1 MPHFYRYRSE
11 DDDIQTHSRTPARST
26 TISSSKTEEAHVRCL
41 GVAGEICIPSGDEKN
56 KVNIN
61 SLFYEIDKTIRSLK
75 EENEQLR
82 AEVDYLKD
90 ICKNKVAT
98 SPPPVPAVV
107 QNAADSGVEDRL
119 RSQIQSLDSKLGSCQ
134 ADVNSV
140 KNLNQ
145 SSIQQ
150 IQSMLEALQTEH
162 SQHKQEVD
170 NALSALAN
178 MTLATTEKK
187 EEDEAVA
194 IPKPDIT
201 PFAVVFDAVRCEDW
215 MGQDSFLP
223 FTKLNTNL
231 GGGMNM
237 DTGKF
242 TAPVTGLYFL
252 ALNVYGA
259 PRDGVVLSIKL
270 NDYFELA
277 SCSGVGKASQSCI
290 VELDEN
296 DTVGVYINEKS
307 KITDTNNNRFTH
319 FLGFLMRSKM

>member
-11 DDDIQTHSRTPARST
+11 DDDLQTHSRTPART
-26 TISSSKTEEAHVRCL
+26 TTGVSSAKTEEAHVRCL
-41 GVAGEICIPSGDEKN
+41 GIAGELSIPSGDEKN

-61 SLFYEIDKTIRSLK
+61 SLFYELDKTIRSLK

-119 RSQIQSLDSKLGSCQ
+119 RSQIQSIDSKIGSCQ
-134 ADVNSV
+134 ADLNTV
-140 KNLNQ
+140 KTTSQ

-150 IQSMLEALQTEH
+150 IQSMLESMQTTH
-162 SQHKQEVD
+162 TQHKQEVD
-170 NALSALAN
+170 NALTALAN
-178 MTLATTEKK
+178 MAPAVKEKETET
-187 EEDEAVA
+187 VS
-194 IPKPDIT
+194 IVKPDIT

-215 MGQDSFLP
+215 VGQDSFLP
-223 FTKLNTNL
+223 YTKMNSNL
-231 GGGMNM
+231 GGGLNM

-242 TAPVTGLYFL
+242 TAPVTGLYFF
-252 ALNVYGA
+252 ALNVFGA
-259 PRDGVVLSIKL
+259 PRDGVVLSIKM
-270 NDYFELA
+270 NDFFELA

-290 VELDEN
+290 IELDEN
-296 DTVGVYINEKS
+296 DTVGVYVNEKS
-307 KITDTNNNRFTH
+307 KLTDTNNQRYTH
-319 FLGFLMRSKM
+319 FLGFLMREKI